1 MKKGFT
7 LIELLAVILILG
19 IIALIAIPT
28 VNNIIK
34 SSKEESF
41 KVSSNNILN
50 SVINDCNTK
59 KLKNEK
65 INTTYVIEDGVSTS
79 KIEVKGNLPIRG
91 IINLDSDCNV
101 SFNLTNGNFISNK
114 NTTDETVDVIEGTF
128 NYKKYNDGQVV
139 YFNPVTGSKCLL
151 ADYTANTGASN
162 TGKVSGCMKWYAF
175 NDLGSSVNTLNLLL
189 DHNTTA
195 TVAYNTLGDA
205 NTKVELQ
212 TALNNNTSTWTSGLN
227 PRIINDME
235 LAKITKF
242 DTFKSESFKSYYFD
256 TLVMTES
263 TSCKSGNVSGCKYGW
278 LYDRTD
284 TTCTTYGCLNN
295 ANTPASMLGY
305 WVDSVANN
313 TGTFSR
319 VVTGGAFTAFWP
331 IADGTAYGLRPVIT
345 INKSV
350 LN

>member
-19 IIALIAIPT
+19 IIALIAVPT
-28 VNNIIK
+28 VNKIIDESKRGAFDSSTKNIINAI
-34 SSKEESF
+34 ETEC
-41 KVSSNNILN
+41 NLN
-50 SVINDCNTK
+50 E
-59 KLKNEK
+59 LKGEK
-65 INTTYVIEDGVSTS
+65 TEKTYVIEDGVSTPS
-79 KIEVKGNLPIRG
+79 INIKGSLPVRG
-91 IINLDSDCNV
+91 IINVDSTCKITA
-101 SFNLTNGNFISNK
+101 SLTNGKFTATKQLVNDSSII
-114 NTTDETVDVIEGTF
+114 TDGTF
-128 NYKKYNDGQVV
+128 NYTKYTDGQVI

-162 TGKVSGCMKWYAF
+162 TGKITGCMKWYAF
-175 NDLGSSVNTLNLLL
+175 NDLGSSVSTLNLLL

-195 TVAYNTLGDA
+195 TVAYNTLGDP

-212 TALNNNTSTWTSGLN
+212 TALNNNTSTWISGLN

-242 DTFKSESFKSYYFD
+242 DTFESESFKSYFFD
-256 TLVMTES
+256 TLVFSES
-263 TSCKSGNVSGCKYGW
+263 TTCITGNITGCKFGW

-295 ANTPASMLGY
+295 ANTPASMMGY
-305 WVDSVANN
+305 WVDSVAYN
-313 TGTFSR
+313 TGTFGR

-345 INKSV
+345 ISKSV